1 MNVPRIEVH
10 SHKCTLGAVIAQTA
24 DRFALKD
31 TVAARFHA
39 DQRFIGAPFLSHTL
53 PRQVSQYI
61 VNSRERRA
69 FLAQATSNLGEAI
82 PLLAALL
89 SIPSGERYPTLDV
102 TPQKRKEKT
111 LKALLAQVGG
121 LAAQHAVL
129 MVVEDVQWIDPA
141 SLELFDLIVDRVPS
155 LPALLIITFRQEF
168 MPPWIGRS
176 HVTLLHLN
184 RLLPRSAPR

>member
-1 MNVPRIEVH
+1 
-10 SHKCTLGAVIAQTA
+10 
-24 DRFALKD
+24 
-31 TVAARFHA
+31 
-39 DQRFIGAPFLSHTL
+39 
-53 PRQVSQYI
+53 

-168 MPPWIGRS
+168 MRAISAVDYLVGDLLGQCSAASLAYNHLGRS
-176 HVTLLHLN
+176 LL
-184 RLLPRSAPR
+184 RS